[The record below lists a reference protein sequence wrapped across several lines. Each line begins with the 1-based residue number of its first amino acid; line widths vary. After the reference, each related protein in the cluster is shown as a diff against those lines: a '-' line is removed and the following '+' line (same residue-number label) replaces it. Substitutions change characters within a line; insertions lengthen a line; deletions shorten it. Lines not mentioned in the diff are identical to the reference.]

1 MTQQEVNSSEGRWIA
16 APCWHNCGGRCSVKV
31 LVKDGRVIRSKTD
44 DTHPDSWE
52 HPQSRSCALGHAMR
66 QQIFGEDR
74 LQHPMKRKHWE
85 PHTGGDKSLRGKDEW
100 VRISWDEALDIIAD
114 EIKYA
119 RETYGPRSIFFNN
132 MINLENYWGGIL
144 SATGGYVDCSGTQST
159 GTFGL
164 NTAMLGYVQSTSG
177 TMSNDRMDLENADYI
192 VLYGHNASWCAF
204 GNPSYY
210 LKHAK
215 EKGVKFV
222 CVGPDYNA
230 TAAFTNAE
238 WIPVCPGGDTAF
250 LIGVAYAMLE
260 KDVDGSLIDWDFL
273 DKYTLGFD
281 SDHMPDDAT
290 TDESFVDY
298 LQGTYD
304 GIKKTPE
311 WASERCGTPVELIYR
326 FAEIMGRKNNVAT
339 HACAAPARAKGSEN
353 FPQMLMTLSCMG
365 GHFGKP
371 GNGCSNDQYYGAF
384 NTGGVPL
391 TNQPMGGPPFRFT
404 NAQNP
409 IDDVLSTDCMWQN
422 ILDGFYYFAGSNFP
436 GQSQHKLEKRDIDI
450 HVIISETNN
459 FLQSQAG
466 INQGIEAF
474 RKVDFIVSSCYVLRL
489 DAKYAD
495 VVLPVNTKWETT
507 ASCLYSG
514 FMISSDKENVFTW
527 RQVIEPLYDTKDDSE
542 IAWQLGLRLGL
553 TEEQLKEIYPKNE
566 KQLWFEQMAQASVF
580 KDGDYVPI
588 ATITQEDI
596 DRYGVD
602 YEPQEGIIPF
612 EQLLDDGV
620 YRVTREDDGSDCPGG
635 IAYQEFITDP
645 EANPLTSRSG
655 KFEIY
660 CQQISDWFDMV
671 NGYADG
677 GEGAL
682 DYVKVTPLPKY
693 LEHPFSHVE
702 AKTSKYPFQVTHNH
716 YPRRA
721 HTDCDNV
728 PWVREA
734 FTNPI
739 FINKQDAEAKG
750 IKQGDII
757 LVHNDSGSFL
767 RPATVSRCVMPGCV
781 IMPHGA
787 TARID
792 DESGIDLAGADNIL
806 TVSNR
811 TTTPFLNSW
820 NSILVDYEKYEGPIE
835 IPEDAYADPIV
846 PKFAEEVEE

>member
-1 MTQQEVNSSEGRWIA
+1 MTQQDTAASEGRWIA

-31 LVKDGRVIRSKTD
+31 LVKDGVVVRSKTD

-66 QQIFGEDR
+66 QQIYGEDR
-74 LQHPMKRKHWE
+74 LKTPMKRKHWE

-100 VRISWDEALDIIAD
+100 VPISWDEALDIVAD
-114 EIKYA
+114 EITYA
-119 RETYGPRSIFFNN
+119 RETYGNRSIFFNN

-144 SATGGYVDCSGTQST
+144 AATGGYVDASGTQST

-164 NTAMLGYVQSTSG
+164 NTSMLGYAQSTSG
-177 TMSNDRMDLENADYI
+177 TMANDRMDLENSDYV

-210 LKHAK
+210 MKHAK
-215 EKGVKFV
+215 AAGVKFV
-222 CVGPDYNA
+222 CVGPDYHA

-238 WIPVCPGGDTAF
+238 WIPVTPGGDTAF
-250 LIGVAYAMLE
+250 LLGVAYVMLE
-260 KDVDGSLIDWDFL
+260 RDEAGSLIDWEFL
-273 DKYTLGFD
+273 DKYTVGFD
-281 SDHMPDDAT
+281 ADHMPDDAL
-290 TDESFVDY
+290 TDENFVGY
-298 LQGTYD
+298 LKGEYD
-304 GIKKTPE
+304 GTPKTPE
-311 WASERCGTPVELIYR
+311 WASERCGTPVEYFYR
-326 FAEIMGRKNNVAT
+326 FAEIMGRENNVAT

-353 FPQMLMTLSCMG
+353 FPQILMTLSCMG

-391 TNQPMGGPPFRFT
+391 TNQPMGGPPFRFS
-404 NAQNP
+404 NASNP
-409 IDDVLSTDCMWQN
+409 IDDVLGTDSMWQN
-422 ILDGFYYFAGSNFP
+422 ILDGYYYFAGSNYP
-436 GQSQHKLEKRDIDI
+436 GQPQYKLEKRDIDI

-466 INQGIEAF
+466 INQGIQAF
-474 RKVDFIVSSCYVLRL
+474 RKVDFIVSSCYLLRL
-489 DAKYAD
+489 DAQYAD

-514 FMISSDKENVFTW
+514 AMISSDKENVFAW
-527 RQVIEPLYDTKDDSE
+527 RQVIEPLHDTRNDADIAYD
-542 IAWQLGLRLGL
+542 LGLRLGL
-553 TEEQLKEIYPKNE
+553 TEEQLKEIYPKSE
-566 KQLWFEQMAQASVF
+566 KQLWFEQMAQASIF

-588 ATITQEDI
+588 ATVTQEDI
-596 DRYGVD
+596 DRYGVE
-602 YEPQEGIIPF
+602 YEPQEGIMPF

-620 YRVTREDDGSDCPGG
+620 YRVVRESDGSDCPGG
-635 IAYQEFITDP
+635 IAYQAFVTDP

-660 CQQISDWFDMV
+660 CQQLSDWYDMV
-671 NGYADG
+671 NGYSDG
-677 GEGAL
+677 GQGAL
-682 DYVKVTPLPKY
+682 DFVKVSPLPKY
-693 LEHPFSHVE
+693 LEHPFSHLE
-702 AKTSKYPFQVTHNH
+702 AKESKYPFQATHNH

-734 FTNPI
+734 FQNPV
-739 FINKQDAEAKG
+739 FVNKQDAEAKG
-750 IKQGDII
+750 IKQGDI
-757 LVHNDSGSFL
+757 VKVYNDNGAFL
-767 RPATVSRCVMPGCV
+767 RPATLSRCVMPGCV
-781 IMPHGA
+781 IIPHGA

-792 DESGIDLAGADNIL
+792 HESGIDKAGADNIL

-820 NSILVDYEKYEGPIE
+820 NSMLVNYEKYDGPIQ
-835 IPEDAYADPIV
+835 IPADAYAEPIV
-846 PKFAEEVEE
+846 PKFAAEVEA